1 MNEDNNEN
9 DTPTNATSVVACVPG
24 NTLHA
29 VIGTVEDS
37 NTQVCLGS
45 VAVALGFLRGSN

>member
-1 MNEDNNEN
+1 MSNQPTNES
-9 DTPTNATSVVACVPG
+9 TPTNATSVVACVTG